1 LEVNDMTSKNYK
13 GGIIYKIPKKEELER
28 IGYYHAKNG
37 TEGVK
42 SARANVKKLYGREPD
57 IIINAELFNF
67 TTRKPASDVVAG
79 GVVHRLTEGYGF
91 AFPDNK
97 DVVFSYKNNVNA
109 PDYIGAYPV
118 LVRNGK
124 AEAQN
129 PAGITGKRGRTALG
143 LDGDNLLVMLIPDSA
158 GATLDDIR
166 KEFAKDGAENAI
178 NLDGGGS
185 TQYYSPL
192 GNYISSRA
200 VRGFIYIY
208 LKKAN
213 GKEDVRTVKVVGQLR
228 VRSGP
233 GYGYPRIDLLNNGD
247 KVTVTQT
254 AGAWCKIG
262 EGRWVHKSYLKK

>member
-1 LEVNDMTSKNYK
+1 MTSKNYK

-28 IGYYHAKNG
+28 IGYYYGKNG
-37 TEGVK
+37 IEDAK
-42 SARANVKKLYGREPD
+42 SAKANVKKLYGREPD
-57 IIINAELFNF
+57 IIMNAELFNF

-91 AFPDNK
+91 AFPENK

-109 PDYIGAYPV
+109 PDYIGGYPT

-124 AEAQN
+124 EEAQN

-143 LDGDNLLVMLIPDSA
+143 IGGDNLFVMLIPDKT
-158 GATLDDIR
+158 GATVGEIR
-166 KEFAKDGAENAI
+166 REFVTIGAEHAI

-185 TQYYSPL
+185 TQYYAPM
-192 GNYISSRA
+192 GNYLSGRK

-208 LKKAN
+208 LKKAKK
-213 GKEDVRTVKVVGQLR
+213 KEDVRTVKVTGQLR

-233 GYGYPRIDLLNNGD
+233 GYGYPRIELLNNGD
-247 KVTVTQT
+247 KVTVTHT